1 MRYKCRTKAGFLAT
15 PARDLQFPPCFG
27 GNWDSV
33 EECLADHAR
42 PPGVTTTIVIKS
54 AAPLAAAHPDV
65 LRTFADIVRS
75 LPDQFLQGRPRV
87 AFRADIS

>member
-1 MRYKCRTKAGFLAT
+1 M
-15 PARDLQFPPCFG
+15 
-27 GNWDSV
+27 
-33 EECLADHAR
+33 EECLADHAW
-42 PPGVTTTIVIKS
+42 PPGVTTTIVVKS

-75 LPDQFLQGRPRV
+75 LPDQFLQGGPRV